1 MVASFYCSKLIFAML
16 LVIWQVT
23 KRLTILCEF
32 LWFFQICILRGFW
45 WRTFDGQFY
54 PPHTLWNVIEGPSWL
69 SPTLRLHGI
78 SSSVSGSNME
88 AQSSSATVK
97 SHGGHLSCSNELPR
111 LLSADIRSSPPAFL
125 HHPFFLHFLSAS
137 INSCLF
143 MSLLNIHVCCPFLPF
158 NVACLCCLL
167 LQWMNSDGQRTGKIW
182 AERLFPAV
190 LVFDNY
196 LPRFI
201 KGVTW
206 AQQDFMEYNTR
217 GGSKGKSQY
226 VWNNKGIFIYR
237 TN

>member
-1 MVASFYCSKLIFAML
+1 MIFPDLHTERFLMED
-16 LVIWQVT
+16 IWRAV
-23 KRLTILCEF
+23 L
-32 LWFFQICILRGFW
+32 
-45 WRTFDGQFY
+45 

-78 SSSVSGSNME
+78 SSSESGSNME

-125 HHPFFLHFLSAS
+125 PHPFFLHFLSAS

-143 MSLLNIHVCCPFLPF
+143 MSLLNIHVCCPFLAF

-167 LQWMNSDGQRTGKIW
+167 LQCNWMNSDGQRTGKIW

-226 VWNNKGIFIYR
+226 VWNNKGIFIFR